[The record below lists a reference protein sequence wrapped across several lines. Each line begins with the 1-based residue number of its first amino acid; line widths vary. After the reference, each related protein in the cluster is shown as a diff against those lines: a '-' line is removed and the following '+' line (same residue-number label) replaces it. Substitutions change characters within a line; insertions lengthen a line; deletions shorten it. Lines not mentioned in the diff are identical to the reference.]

1 MRLPL
6 TDCPK
11 RSRHGRKNTGLLR
24 KESHCSFMK
33 VTGRRM
39 TEIEART
46 VKTPENIPR
55 PQKVTSSRTA
65 PEVLVA
71 EAAYPGTIQEK
82 AHWGLGSSC
91 HWLLTAESENRRS

>member
-1 MRLPL
+1 MLLPL
-6 TDCPK
+6 IDCPK
-11 RSRHGRKNTGLLR
+11 RSRHGRKNTGLL
-24 KESHCSFMK
+24 KEGSHCSFMK

-46 VKTPENIPR
+46 VKTPESKSQ

-71 EAAYPGTIQEK
+71 EAAYLDTIQEK

-91 HWLLTAESENRRS
+91 H

>member
-1 MRLPL
+1 MLLPL
-6 TDCPK
+6 IDCPK
-11 RSRHGRKNTGLLR
+11 RSRHRRKNTSLLR
-24 KESHCSFMK
+24 EGSHCSFMK

-46 VKTPENIPR
+46 VKTPENRPQ
-55 PQKVTSSRTA
+55 PQKVTSSSIA

-71 EAAYPGTIQEK
+71 EAACPGTIQEK

-91 HWLLTAESENRRS
+91 H